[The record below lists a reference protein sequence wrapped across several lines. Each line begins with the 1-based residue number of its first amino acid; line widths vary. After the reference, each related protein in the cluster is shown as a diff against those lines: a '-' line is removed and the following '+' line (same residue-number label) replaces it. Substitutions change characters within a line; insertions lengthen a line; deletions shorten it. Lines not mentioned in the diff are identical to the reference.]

1 MAAFSPSQAIAYGWT
16 NAKQNW
22 KWWIPVL
29 ILYAFINAFPG
40 FFAPAKGQPESDLY
54 RVINFIFSIIQIWLV
69 TGISINTW
77 NMIHGKAPNFK
88 TIFPSFGPVIRN
100 FLASMVT
107 AVIGGLIAIIIMLIG
122 WMLSQ
127 SLGNMMAVIILA
139 LIAIALVVM
148 ALWLAIRLSYAP
160 YVAIFDNKWPIEAVK
175 RSWAITKGNISTI
188 IWLALLSLGA
198 VILGALALV
207 IGLLW
212 AFPTVMVANLYLY
225 KQLSEA
231 RA

>member
-40 FFAPAKGQPESDLY
+40 FFTPAKGQKPSDLY
-54 RVINFIFSIIQIWLV
+54 QAINFIFSIIQIWLA
-69 TGISINTW
+69 TGISINVW
-77 NMIHGKAPNFK
+77 NMIHGKKPDFK

-100 FLASMVT
+100 FLASLITV
-107 AVIGGLIAIIIMLIG
+107 VIGGLAAILVMVIGFLISQN
-122 WMLSQ
+122 LS
-127 SLGNMMAVIILA
+127 NMVGLIILG
-139 LIAIALVVM
+139 LIAIALIVV
-148 ALWLAIRLSYAP
+148 AFWLAFRLSYAT
-160 YVAIFDNKWPIEAVK
+160 YVAIFDNKWPIAAAK
-175 RSWAITKGNISTI
+175 RSWTITKGNLGTI
-188 IWLALLSLGA
+188 IWLALLSFGV

-225 KQLSEA
+225 KHLSEA
-231 RA
+231 RS